1 MFFRRFQKFQRLLLF
16 LLTHIIPKDFA
27 KKIHGIFDIE
37 IHMDGPGDLMDF
49 KSPTK
54 KAKQSSEA
62 STSSSG
68 LKRGRVPLPYEEK
81 SERGQFRDAAA
92 LGNGQNPN
100 ALYHAAYSNIS

>member
-1 MFFRRFQKFQRLLLF
+1 
-16 LLTHIIPKDFA
+16 
-27 KKIHGIFDIE
+27 
-37 IHMDGPGDLMDF
+37 MDGPGDLMDF

-100 ALYHAAYSNIS
+100 ALYHAAYSNISRIDPNISYVMRKMKEESGFAVEIRKWYLKFKKNKGT